1 MLALALP
8 AEAHIVYTP
17 AHRIIKQGSSFQLD
31 LNRDGLTDFTI
42 QNVFTHGSITAH
54 ATLSAKPAKGN
65 GAEGWTGYKPYAFPL
80 KRGARIGSRQYFP
93 GLVLAGA
100 RSDVDLG
107 TYYSGS
113 WMNVKN
119 RYLGLRFKI
128 NGKIHYG
135 WARLSVQVQHLSIT
149 ATLTGYAYETIPN
162 KAIIAG
168 KTSGS
173 DEIANI
179 EPSDPSPVRVLMRQA
194 PTLAL
199 LAMGSRGLSVWRKEP
214 IDLPQ

>member
-8 AEAHIVYTP
+8 AEAKIIYTP
-17 AHRIIKQGSSFQLD
+17 AHRVIKQGSSFHLD
-31 LNRDGLTDFTI
+31 LNHDGVTDFTL
-42 QNVFTHGSITAH
+42 QNVLTHGSITGH

-65 GAEGWTGYKPYAFPL
+65 GAEGWTGYRPYAFAL
-80 KRGARIGSRQYFP
+80 KRGAPIGSRQYFP

-119 RYLGLRFKI
+119 RYLGLKFKI
-128 NGKIHYG
+128 NGKTHYG
-135 WARLSVQVQHLSIT
+135 WARLSIQVQHLSIT
-149 ATLTGYAYETIPN
+149 ATLTGYAYETTPN

-173 DEIANI
+173 DETANI
-179 EPSDPSPVRVLMRQA
+179 EPRDPSSARALVRKA

-199 LAMGSRGLSVWRKEP
+199 LATGSHGLSLWRKEP
-214 IDLPQ
+214 Q